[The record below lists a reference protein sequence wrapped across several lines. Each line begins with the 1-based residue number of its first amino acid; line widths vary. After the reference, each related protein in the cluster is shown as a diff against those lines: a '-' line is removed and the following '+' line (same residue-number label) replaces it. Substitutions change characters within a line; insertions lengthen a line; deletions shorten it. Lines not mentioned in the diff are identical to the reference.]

1 MAVTKK
7 QLANLNPAKK
17 GEVRNPKGRGKGT
30 PNLKTV
36 LKRWLYTTETVKNP
50 YTKKEEELTQV
61 DIMVM
66 AQLGKA
72 RKGDTTA
79 FNALLDRLDGRP
91 KQSLDIDHTTDGEPI
106 TEQPQ
111 DLSKL
116 TDAELRTLAKLQ
128 RKLGVGKAKHD

>member
-1 MAVTKK
+1 MAVTQK
-7 QLANLNPAKK
+7 QKQNLKPAKK

-36 LKRWLYTTETVKNP
+36 LKRWLFTTEKVKNP
-50 YTKKEEELTQV
+50 YTKKDEELTQV

-79 FNALLDRLDGRP
+79 FNALLDRFDGRP
-91 KQSLDIDHTTDGEPI
+91 KQSLDIDHTTDGESMND
-106 TEQPQ
+106 QPK

-128 RKLGVGKAKHD
+128 RKIGVGKA